1 MLNAVGLHYV
11 TRLVNF
17 LCKKKPEYPKG
28 NRVPTENQSTQRE
41 SENPEG
47 IKEPRGN
54 QSTQR
59 ESKYAEGIKVP
70 QRESEYPEGTV
81 LQLRV
86 LINLSYYILFP
97 QDDWVEKIL
106 THIEKVQLRIVCTN
120 LSLVFNLVASVIAKS
135 FVKM

>member
-41 SENPEG
+41 SENLEG
-47 IKEPRGN
+47 IKVP
-54 QSTQR
+54 QR
-59 ESKYAEGIKVP
+59 ESEYPEGIKVP

-86 LINLSYYILFP
+86 LISYYILFP

-120 LSLVFNLVASVIAKS
+120 LSLVFNLVATVIAKS